1 MQNEFNEYYQY
12 NSCISRGICSLNPR
26 ISSLQTVL
34 VLYLRLFAKY
44 AQGLDLEKSIKNF
57 LLNTISITIY
67 NPEFNENSFIFDKTD
82 LLGEEPYGIVYD
94 FFEGFKII
102 LEEIKNEFPK
112 IEITGHISIND
123 IKFSCCY
130 KESVKTTKRSSKIQ
144 FKKCKY

>member
-44 AQGLDLEKSIKNF
+44 AQDLNLEKPIKNF

-67 NPEFNENSFIFDKTD
+67 NPEFNENSFIFAVNKFR
-82 LLGEEPYGIVYD
+82 EELPS
-94 FFEGFKII
+94 II
-102 LEEIKNEFPK
+102 KMENTIL
-112 IEITGHISIND
+112 
-123 IKFSCCY
+123 
-130 KESVKTTKRSSKIQ
+130 
-144 FKKCKY
+144 